1 MIEESE
7 QACCYAKSD
16 KYWVTDPTG
25 IAWETF
31 HTLGSIPV
39 FREEPGACDTG
50 LAEASAA
57 TQAEAPPT
65 GCGPRTTGK
74 PLGVPVKSACC

>member
-1 MIEESE
+1 MVQEDGRP
-7 QACCYAKSD
+7 CCYARSD

-39 FREEPGACDTG
+39 HGEGTAVCNHGAATVP
-50 LAEASAA
+50 ASAETKSSCCVPA
-57 TQAEAPPT
+57 AKS
-65 GCGPRTTGK
+65 K
-74 PLGVPVKSACC
+74 PKVEERACCAR